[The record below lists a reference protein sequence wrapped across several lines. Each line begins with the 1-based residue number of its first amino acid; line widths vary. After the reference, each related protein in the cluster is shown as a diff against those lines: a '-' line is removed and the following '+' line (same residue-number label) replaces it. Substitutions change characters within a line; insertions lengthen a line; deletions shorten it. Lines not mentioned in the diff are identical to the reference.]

1 MASQQADSW
10 NSFIGRNYFVAF
22 LLCVLQSAVIA
33 APGSLDTT
41 FNGSGIVTTGVAT
54 GSGSYSD
61 DLAYSVIQ
69 QQDGKLVVAGWRAG
83 SSRAFALVRYNVNGS
98 LDGGFNGTGIV
109 TLDTPSFLREAHS
122 VIQQADGKLVV
133 FGKNEFSQFS
143 FARLNTDGSLDATFG
158 SGGVVTVALSG
169 TAIGWSVIQQQDGK
183 LLAVGQVYNGSWYD
197 VGIIRLSTSG
207 SLDTSFNG
215 TGKREFSVGAGNDF
229 PYALIQQQDGKIVIA
244 GSADDTYYSDGFVT
258 RLNLDGSTDATFG
271 ASGIAVTNIGK
282 SYFNNGWKSLLQQGD
297 GKLVVSGYGMEI
309 GMSTAGFATARFDT
323 NGLLDSTWAG
333 DGIVVDGGD
342 TDDVNTTM
350 AQQSDG
356 KIVVSGINSNHITV
370 IRHLSD
376 GSFDTSFGVNGAK
389 NITIGT
395 QDFATSM
402 IQQMDGKLV
411 VVGRTRIN
419 GYLDFFVAR
428 LFSGQDID
436 GDGYDDEVDAFPFDP
451 SESLDSDGDGAG
463 NNADTD
469 DDGDNV
475 ADISDN
481 CPLTSNADQLDTD
494 NDHTGDACDGDDDND
509 GLVDAA
515 DNCPLL
521 TNLDQLDTDN
531 DGIGDACDSDDDNDN
546 VADISDN
553 CPLMSNADQLDTDND
568 HTGDACDGDDDNDGL
583 VDATDNCPLLTN
595 LDQLDTDND
604 DIGDVCDS
612 DDDSDG
618 VADISDAFPLD
629 ATESVD
635 TDGDNLGDNS
645 DPLPND
651 SSTLN
656 NYLNGVAGDKTGA
669 SVAFAG
675 DFNGDGYG
683 DYVIGIPL
691 FDIPAVPPAKAIKD
705 AGRAVVISGK
715 DGNQLAELNGT
726 TAKAALGTAVAGGAD
741 IDGDTFDDAVIG
753 APNAG
758 AAKVG
763 SVTVLYGP
771 NGSRTAV
778 INGTEAK
785 AQFGAALAMGDVDGD
800 GNADVVVGAPK
811 AANPMGAKP
820 LVQAGS
826 VSVYSGDDLNGDAL
840 LMVYGTT
847 AKAYAGSAVAVGDFN
862 GTGGTEVIVGAP
874 NEDAFTNDVPSKKL
888 ADAGSVKIYTYGT
901 VELIYTQYGAAAK
914 DYFGKAVAAGA
925 DVNSDSVDD
934 VLVGATGLD
943 HPADK
948 KLKDVGGVVVLSGS
962 SNTSYSRS
970 APVLGS
976 TPKSGFGSSVALGD
990 VDHDTYADLI
1000 VGAPKDDKPTSNPN
1014 KPIKDAG
1021 SVTVYSGNG
1030 FAPVTTLYG
1039 DAAKDYFGSTVRAG
1053 DINSDDFVDLI
1064 IGIPNFD
1071 ALAMKPIKDAGKVS
1085 VVSGA
1090 GL

>member
-481 CPLTSNADQLDTD
+481 CPLT
-494 NDHTGDACDGDDDND
+494 
-509 GLVDAA
+509 
-515 DNCPLL
+515 
-521 TNLDQLDTDN
+521 
-531 DGIGDACDSDDDNDN
+531 
-546 VADISDN
+546 
-553 CPLMSNADQLDTDND
+553 SNADQLDTDND